1 MNEIE
6 QLNYEVRSNLTFTS
20 INNGSMASPTN
31 TLQVS
36 EMTDFIVN
44 GDLRDTATV
53 RLGKY
58 ISKIMQW
65 NDIVKVSKNEDSI
78 NLYTKLITE
87 KIEEFTSAINVN
99 DDVKQVDECISMIW
113 DIIGFLRAKGYTPY
127 TIDKLFA
134 EVDRSNFSKFFEN
147 EDGELECIEKE
158 DGRIEN
164 SQDHLL
170 NLKSIIDAN

>member
-6 QLNYEVRSNLTFTS
+6 RLNYEVRSNLSFTA

-31 TLQVS
+31 TLQIS

-65 NDIVKVSKNEDSI
+65 NDIIKVPKNEDSI
-78 NLYTKLITE
+78 ALYTKSITE
-87 KIEEFTSAINVN
+87 KFEEFTTAIDAS
-99 DDVKQVDECISMIW
+99 DDVKQVDKCISMIW
-113 DIIGFLRAKGYTPY
+113 DMIGFLRAKGYTPY
-127 TIDKLFA
+127 TIDKLFT
-134 EVDRSNFSKFFEN
+134 EVDRYNFSKFFEN
-147 EDGELECIEKE
+147 EDGVLECIGKE
-158 DGRIEN
+158 DGLIGN
-164 SQDHLL
+164 SPDHLL
-170 NLKSIIDAN
+170 NLKSIIEAN